1 MLDGGI
7 FESKTTG
14 LDYKKERGCDGCFR
28 GECGRGMIGGIGH
41 DELRK
46 EDLWNVEERDCNNLV
61 QAV

>member
-1 MLDGGI
+1 
-7 FESKTTG
+7 
-14 LDYKKERGCDGCFR
+14 
-28 GECGRGMIGGIGH
+28 MIGGIGH